1 MRKAM
6 LWAVLLGGVLLSGC
20 SLFGPP
26 GAQLLYEERFSQ
38 ADGNKWV
45 VGDYTSFRLWI
56 AGGKYHLECQPDHSG
71 TVNSSDA
78 GQFDDFELKA
88 DVEHISGAD
97 NKSAAGLIFRF
108 VDWDNYYEFY
118 VSPVGTFR
126 VRKIAGGTWTNL
138 TDQFDGDDAIHT
150 GPGTNRLAVV
160 ANGSNLVF
168 SINGQQVF
176 QTTDASH
183 PAGRIGVKGFS
194 WPDSTMHVAF
204 DNIEV
209 WSIP

>member
-1 MRKAM
+1 M

-126 VRKIAGGTWTNL
+126 LRKIAGGTWTNL
-138 TDQFDGDDAIHT
+138 TDQFDGDDAIHRGRERT
-150 GPGTNRLAVV
+150 GWPSSPMGRTWCSASTDSRCSRRLMRRIQRAVS
-160 ANGSNLVF
+160 A
-168 SINGQQVF
+168 
-176 QTTDASH
+176 
-183 PAGRIGVKGFS
+183 
-194 WPDSTMHVAF
+194 
-204 DNIEV
+204 
-209 WSIP
+209 